1 MLNTKLDI
9 IEAQAK
15 DMDLVREFF
24 REYQAWLNVDIC
36 FQGFEEELSSLP
48 GRYAPPK
55 GTIYLVFDGDEAIAC
70 AAIRPR
76 IDKPNTEAEFKR
88 LFVRESNRGKGIGK
102 KVFNVAM
109 NNAKEMGYKTVVL
122 ETLPIMKSAKYLYQE
137 YGFKHC
143 DAYFDNTDN
152 STDESVEFY
161 RYQFD

>member
-9 IEAQAK
+9 IEAQVK

-36 FQGFEEELSSLP
+36 FQGFEEELASLP

-55 GTIYLVFDGDEAIAC
+55 GAIYLVFDGDEAIAC

-76 IDKPNTEAEFKR
+76 IDTPDTEAEFKR
-88 LFVRESNRGKGIGK
+88 LFVRETHRSKGIGK
-102 KVFNVAM
+102 KVFNEAM
-109 NNAKEMGYKTVVL
+109 KSAKQMGYKTVVL

-143 DAYFDNTDN
+143 DAYFENA
-152 STDESVEFY
+152 DESVEFY
-161 RYQFD
+161 RYSFDESE